1 MHITRAGRVV
11 YVGQWIAAIVLPAW
25 FFFGRGLVGAEIGL
39 PLWALLVYGIVVVAV
54 FLVPSVITLFDR
66 EVRGEGATRLG
77 YSVASWV
84 LWIAVLLAALVV
96 PDQAD
101 GAPLD
106 SALTAWTDDALTQQ
120 ASDVIFVVLAGLIG
134 LAYLAVF
141 ILAIV
146 GVTRSREVSA
156 TD

>member
-1 MHITRAGRVV
+1 MHITRAGRIVF
-11 YVGQWIAAIVLPAW
+11 VGQWIAAIILPIW

-39 PLWALLVYGIVVVAV
+39 PLWALLVYGVVVVAV
-54 FLVPSVITLFDR
+54 LLVPPVITLFDG
-66 EVRGEGATRLG
+66 EVRRERSTRLG
-77 YSVASWV
+77 YTVASGI

-96 PDQAD
+96 TDQAD

-106 SALTAWTDDALTQQ
+106 SALSAWTDDALTQQ

-141 ILAIV
+141 VLAMV
-146 GVTRSREVSA
+146 GVTRSREASA